1 MIHEAQTT
9 VRNAGL
15 LLGQKSFYIAGGFL
29 FAALVSRLMGPELY
43 GRYGLITSLA
53 LWFVLISDPGLTQIM
68 VQYVP
73 QFRLQK
79 TKEDLKKFFGNL
91 LALALVNS
99 FFVAGFYF
107 FLTKLWFQDLDGRL
121 LVTAAGAVFFRASAQ
136 PFFSF
141 FLGLNPGG
149 TLGDQRHPSPMVL
162 FGSSCPW
169 FLSGRSPGCLF
180 RTFTVRTGDPIDR
193 HLVEQTLS
201 FMILHSVR
209 LSFRDPLSPTRP
221 DLFHDQPGQ

>member
-29 FAALVSRLMGPELY
+29 FAALVPRLMGPELY

-79 TKEDLKKFFGNL
+79 TKEDLKNFFGNL

-141 FLGLNPGG
+141 FLGLNQAARWGINDTLRRWFSLVLLVPGFY
-149 TLGDQRHPSPMVL
+149 LGGLQGACL
-162 FGSSCPW
+162 GLL
-169 FLSGRSPGCLF
+169 LSE
-180 RTFTVRTGDPIDR
+180 
-193 HLVEQTLS
+193 LVILWIGIWWSKPYLS
-201 FMILHSVR
+201 
-209 LSFRDPLSPTRP
+209 
-221 DLFHDQPGQ
+221 